1 MINRVI
7 KNIQKLSPE
16 IEPEI
21 EPGIH
26 LSFGPLSSSSCGA
39 SLHLCIDADR
49 LVVPGFVLIQWGAK
63 MAILRE
69 NMIINQWGTSGHL
82 HFQIV

>member
-1 MINRVI
+1 MINRVT

-16 IEPEI
+16 IEP
-21 EPGIH
+21 GVH

-49 LVVPGFVLIQWGAK
+49 LVVPGFVLIQWGTK

-69 NMIINQWGTSGHL
+69 NMIINQWGTSI
-82 HFQIV
+82 FR